1 MLPPPKPPALI
12 AEVNRR
18 REWQRL
24 RFVQE
29 QQPLD
34 DRGALGR
41 QLGPAQQAQD
51 DQLADGNR
59 VGHQRVWNN
68 IGVGRVK
75 ANRWIEVQELA
86 EPRRGRQ
93 QLGFDL
99 LQVGLASLQVRGGAV
114 GVGISTLPGHGVI
127 GRQLGDRLC
136 LLAGLEGHGASSFRP
151 EQFTESQRHLQEDL
165 VADRDVVELALPHEL
180 AAYKVIED
188 YHGRVA
194 TEEHSRDVDGTRRNR
209 KAARTDVYGTPVH
222 GEDVAVGLLEIAA
235 VGVIVHARIDRGQE
249 PGRGK
254 LAYGHGFQNSL
265 PGHVQL
271 GVLHSRQPQHRI
283 EVDRLNLGTQDR
295 GRRYRHGEGKP
306 PVGFF
311 LFLNAVPGFLP
322 R

>member
-1 MLPPPKPPALI
+1 MVQKAIASKSLRPPKPPKIGRTRLLPPPKPPALI
-12 AEVNRR
+12 ADVNRR

-24 RFVQE
+24 RSVQE

-34 DRGALGR
+34 DRGTLGR
-41 QLGPAQQAQD
+41 QLGPAQEAQG

-59 VGHQRVWNN
+59 VGHQRVRNN

-136 LLAGLEGHGASSFRP
+136 LLAGLESHGASSFRP
-151 EQFTESQRHLQEDL
+151 EQFTESQCHPQEDL

-180 AAYKVIED
+180 AAFEVIED

-194 TEEHSRDVDGTRRNR
+194 TEEDSRDVDGSRGHRVSCRPRRR
-209 KAARTDVYGTPVH
+209 RHFGSP
-222 GEDVAVGLLEIAA
+222 
-235 VGVIVHARIDRGQE
+235 RGCCRWTAGDCRCGCHSSC
-249 PGRGK
+249 PG
-254 LAYGHGFQNSL
+254 
-265 PGHVQL
+265 
-271 GVLHSRQPQHRI
+271 
-283 EVDRLNLGTQDR
+283 
-295 GRRYRHGEGKP
+295 
-306 PVGFF
+306 
-311 LFLNAVPGFLP
+311 
-322 R
+322 